1 MIFFYFLIIVIIVH
15 ICCFLADRSAVSKR
29 LFRFFSA
36 SASILI
42 EDVEKQYDQ
51 LNKLNQTENTKVYM
65 LSDVAQELLVM
76 FKFRVTLLVPFLF
89 FILLLLIHISKF
101 PTSWKYIF
109 SIILSICNF
118 SYSFLENKQ
127 RGKVAG
133 YYICYNTMQKM
144 GLLLIWTISLIMTSS
159 AFQILLTF
167 RGEFLTNLKIAM
179 FSYSVLLCSELLY
192 DYLFALIY
200 SKQNFSF
207 QNLINRQEPVVLF
220 LRPFVKDDDLI
231 YFPFIAGP
239 TILRFALFPLINFSE
254 GLSRLINTSGFGI
267 LIGVANPNKKK
278 WYKGTFFKT
287 IIVDDYDNKDK
298 WKKEIFYLLPKV
310 NKIISLVGNTE
321 GVSWELNLVEELG
334 VKGKTMFLLPLHEG
348 DDFPLIT
355 KLKLQFK
362 IKDVQFP
369 NEFYNNQF
377 IGLSFDNNSPVW
389 YMDYGRDFFSYYL
402 SIMLGYI
409 DIDNKFKARGNR
421 NPDKLEEIIPTFY
434 TISNDSDFQTI
445 YRIIKDNKKLYRKW
459 CKTEN
464 YESIINFWNVILRT
478 DPLLFHNPYYH
489 SSILYDGLIE
499 LGNSMEILK
508 EYVELVKVL
517 EERNSHFM
525 PNEFQAKRS
534 VEAQFQ
540 YLEDAYQYIYDDGVP
555 LSLRV
560 EILEL
565 LYQSAKY
572 VAKVKDLIEIAYD
585 LSTELMNQGKF
596 REAISILKERL
607 NLANETGNIKYQ
619 LETLERIS
627 CFYYCWLDV
636 NSNPSEKKFYL
647 CEIRKNLNRR
657 YKIGKRIK
665 DIVTIQDTLQKLRF
679 IYYEYGSNKSV
690 ERIDL
695 LIEIWNTKIS
705 ETN

>member
-1 MIFFYFLIIVIIVH
+1 
-15 ICCFLADRSAVSKR
+15 
-29 LFRFFSA
+29 
-36 SASILI
+36 
-42 EDVEKQYDQ
+42 
-51 LNKLNQTENTKVYM
+51 
-65 LSDVAQELLVM
+65 
-76 FKFRVTLLVPFLF
+76 
-89 FILLLLIHISKF
+89 
-101 PTSWKYIF
+101 
-109 SIILSICNF
+109 
-118 SYSFLENKQ
+118 
-127 RGKVAG
+127 
-133 YYICYNTMQKM
+133 
-144 GLLLIWTISLIMTSS
+144 
-159 AFQILLTF
+159 
-167 RGEFLTNLKIAM
+167 
-179 FSYSVLLCSELLY
+179 
-192 DYLFALIY
+192 
-200 SKQNFSF
+200 
-207 QNLINRQEPVVLF
+207 
-220 LRPFVKDDDLI
+220 
-231 YFPFIAGP
+231 
-239 TILRFALFPLINFSE
+239 
-254 GLSRLINTSGFGI
+254 
-267 LIGVANPNKKK
+267 
-278 WYKGTFFKT
+278 
-287 IIVDDYDNKDK
+287 
-298 WKKEIFYLLPKV
+298 
-310 NKIISLVGNTE
+310 
-321 GVSWELNLVEELG
+321 
-334 VKGKTMFLLPLHEG
+334 
-348 DDFPLIT
+348 
-355 KLKLQFK
+355 
-362 IKDVQFP
+362 
-369 NEFYNNQF
+369 
-377 IGLSFDNNSPVW
+377 
-389 YMDYGRDFFSYYL
+389 
-402 SIMLGYI
+402 
-409 DIDNKFKARGNR
+409 
-421 NPDKLEEIIPTFY
+421 
-434 TISNDSDFQTI
+434 
-445 YRIIKDNKKLYRKW
+445 
-459 CKTEN
+459 
-464 YESIINFWNVILRT
+464 
-478 DPLLFHNPYYH
+478 
-489 SSILYDGLIE
+489 
-499 LGNSMEILK
+499 MEILK